1 MSFNSTYSESFGIYS
16 ILDQGDAVAEGLAV
30 EIGVLLRDIVSEK
43 CF

>member
-1 MSFNSTYSESFGIYS
+1 MVIRSTYSKSLGIHS
-16 ILDQGDAVAEGLAV
+16 ILDQGDAIAEGLAV